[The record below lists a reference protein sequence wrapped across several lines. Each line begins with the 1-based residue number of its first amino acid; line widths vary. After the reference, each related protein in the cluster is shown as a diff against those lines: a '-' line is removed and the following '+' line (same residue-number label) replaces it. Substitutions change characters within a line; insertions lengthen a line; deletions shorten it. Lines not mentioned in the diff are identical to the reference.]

1 MINNTSDKI
10 LLAVFVIINSILYFL
25 SYDGSTFIEAADAS
39 QYYAPALSFIENGEF
54 LSFDGKPLTFGP
66 PLYSIFI
73 AIPIFTFGIDE
84 SAAAIVF
91 MQCTLLYLTGFL
103 SRYILLKFTNR
114 FGLLLH
120 ALVIFNPNSLITAH
134 LVQSETLFTFLLVW
148 SVVIAFKIVADPSLK
163 NIILLGVLM
172 GLATLTRPVS
182 LYLLILWPAFILIT
196 LTIKAKQGASNK
208 YALCQKKQWIKLLV
222 VVLVGGL
229 VISPWY
235 VRNYINSGEVFF
247 TSNSGAYLK
256 DQYLQLKNKGAGSSL
271 EDAKKEHKKIFINYL
286 DNNTETHFC
295 LSHERHW
302 SCNGALTHASL
313 EAIIAEPL
321 TVHMKALV
329 DSWGTLFISG
339 GASNIRNYLGL
350 DGKILIVDFQNKSF
364 NGLKSILK
372 LVGDMNPA
380 YFFIFI
386 LTIVFSVTSRILGI
400 IGIYYLLKNR
410 EWRPYSLLLIGI
422 ISIFTAAYLYLGQS
436 RFRVPLEPLLM
447 LFTVVG
453 VMYIYK
459 NIKSE
464 KNESK

>member
-1 MINNTSDKI
+1 MTHSISGKV
-10 LLAVFVIINSILYFL
+10 LLVIFIIVNLALYL
-25 SYDGSTFIEAADAS
+25 ASYDGATFIEGADAG
-39 QYYAPALSFIENGEF
+39 QYFEPALSFIEQGRF
-54 LSFDGKPLTFGP
+54 LSSSDKPLTFGP
-66 PLYSIFI
+66 PLYSAFI
-73 AIPIFTFGIDE
+73 AIPIFFFGFDG
-84 SAAAIVF
+84 SDFAIVI
-91 MQCTLLYLTGFL
+91 MQCTMLYFTGIL
-103 SRYILLKFTNR
+103 SRRILLQFTR
-114 FGLLLH
+114 KFGLLLH
-120 ALVIFNPNSLITAH
+120 ALVIFNPNSMITAH
-134 LVQSETLFTFLLVW
+134 LVQSETLFTLLFVW
-148 SVVIAFKIVADPSLK
+148 SVVVALKVVKDFSLK
-163 NIILLGVLM
+163 DIILLGFLT
-172 GLATLTRPVS
+172 GLATWTRAVS
-182 LYLLILWPAFILIT
+182 LYLLILWPVFILIA
-196 LTIKAKQGASNK
+196 LIVKDKLDVNAQSIFLKNK
-208 YALCQKKQWIKLLV
+208 RLIKLLIIIF
-222 VVLVGGL
+222 VGGL

-235 VRNYINSGEVFF
+235 IRNYIEFDKVFF
-247 TSNSGAYLK
+247 TSNAGAYLK

-350 DGKILIVDFQNKSF
+350 DGKTLIVDFQNKSF

-410 EWRPYSLLLIGI
+410 EWRPYGLLLIGI